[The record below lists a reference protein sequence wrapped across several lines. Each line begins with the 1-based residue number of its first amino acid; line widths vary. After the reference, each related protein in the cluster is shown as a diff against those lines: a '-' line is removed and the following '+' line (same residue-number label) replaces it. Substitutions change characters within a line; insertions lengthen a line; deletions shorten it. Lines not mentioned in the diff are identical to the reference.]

1 MKAAVYDNPGVPA
14 VLEYVDM
21 PDPAC
26 GPGDVLIAVEAISI
40 EGGDLI
46 NRRSTDRR
54 LRRRGGDCR
63 SRRKREA
70 PNRRRKGGG
79 LRHAGIACRTL
90 ARAGNAHMAG
100 P

>member
-1 MKAAVYDNPGVPA
+1 MKAAVYGNPGVPA

-46 NRRSTDRR
+46 GE
-54 LRRRGGDCR
+54 L
-63 SRRKREA
+63 
-70 PNRRRKGGG
+70 
-79 LRHAGIACRTL
+79 H
-90 ARAGNAHMAG
+90 
-100 P
+100 